1 MTLRTREVQ
10 QGGPFRA
17 RSLLAIGLSM
27 AGCTTAVG
35 EGLAGPDDGE
45 PTSADDGSRTW
56 RDASVGGDQD
66 DRDAGGTRSTSSPA
80 TAQPSSTMP
89 PLLGPSAMTP
99 IPTPCTQAPKKA
111 QAAFET
117 YCGSCHGSASLGQ
130 GGFRV
135 VDDPLA
141 LVSSG
146 KIVPGKPE
154 LSPVFVRL
162 SAGSMP
168 PASVAKRPG
177 DVDVQA
183 VKDWISCG
191 AESWNGAGGAQ
202 AALPFVSVDDRL
214 ATMLKD
220 VRSLSNPTDRARV
233 RYLDLSML
241 ANAGYT
247 EEQLEVYRQATSFLL
262 NSLSRGRTVLAPRAI
277 DKQKLLYRIDLR
289 DYGWS
294 AATWTAFER
303 IYPYAI
309 SYDQNSRLFPFDEIS
324 AEQLRRETDTQ
335 IPFIQADW
343 FLSHG
348 SRPPLYFEVLALP
361 ATLRELEVQL
371 GVDIERDIRDE
382 QVLRSGFKN
391 AGPSQNN
398 RVIERH
404 DLGGNR
410 GALWVSYDF
419 IDNLGVHDVFA
430 HPLDF
435 QENGGEL
442 IFNLDNGLQ
451 GYYVVNAAGV
461 RQSKAPN
468 NVVQDPRSRDGAV
481 ETGISC
487 MNCHQEDGQLPKFD
501 EVRNFALA
509 TGANAATIE
518 AVLGVYA
525 TQADLKD
532 AFDRDQNLYRTARA
546 ALGINKVGGTTMH
559 TLDDTHLGLIDIN
572 GAAAAVGLTV
582 DDFKRALD
590 ASPQAFPPE
599 VVTLRGQSGA
609 IQRDSF
615 ESILP
620 DLVEALGLGQQISV
634 RASSATGTS
643 STTGTSS
650 AAGATL
656 PTGGTS
662 TSSGTGASLP
672 TSGTG
677 TRR

>member
-1 MTLRTREVQ
+1 M
-10 QGGPFRA
+10 
-17 RSLLAIGLSM
+17 
-27 AGCTTAVG
+27 
-35 EGLAGPDDGE
+35 
-45 PTSADDGSRTW
+45 
-56 RDASVGGDQD
+56 
-66 DRDAGGTRSTSSPA
+66 
-80 TAQPSSTMP
+80 
-89 PLLGPSAMTP
+89 
-99 IPTPCTQAPKKA
+99 
-111 QAAFET
+111 
-117 YCGSCHGSASLGQ
+117 
-130 GGFRV
+130 
-135 VDDPLA
+135 
-141 LVSSG
+141 
-146 KIVPGKPE
+146 PGKPE
-154 LSPVFVRL
+154 LSPVYQRM

-177 DVDVQA
+177 DVDIQA

-191 AESWNGAGGAQ
+191 AENWNGTGAAQ

-214 ATMLKD
+214 ITMLRD
-220 VRSLSNPTDRARV
+220 VRSISNPTDRTRI

-241 ANAGYT
+241 ANAGYS
-247 EEQLEVYRQATSFLL
+247 EDQLEVYRQATSFLL
-262 NSLSRGRTVLAPRAI
+262 NSLSRGRTVIAPKAI
-277 DKQKLLYRIDLR
+277 DKQKLIYRLDLR

-294 AATWTAFER
+294 AATWTGFER
-303 IYPYAI
+303 VYPYAVE
-309 SYDQNSRLFPFDEIS
+309 YDPNSRLFPFDEIS
-324 AEQLRRETDTQ
+324 AEQLRRETATE

-348 SRPPLYFEVLALP
+348 SRPPLYFDVLALP
-361 ATLRELEVQL
+361 ASLAELQRQL
-371 GVDIERDIRDE
+371 GVDIDRDIADE

-410 GALWVSYDF
+410 GALWLSYDF

-461 RQSKAPN
+461 RQNKAPN
-468 NVVQDPRSRDGAV
+468 NVVQDPLSRDGAV

-546 ALGINKVGGTTMH
+546 ALGINKVGSTTMH

-599 VVTLRGQSGA
+599 VVTLREQGGA
-609 IQRDSF
+609 VQRDSF

-620 DLVEALGLGQQISV
+620 DLILALGLGRQISV
-634 RASSATGTS
+634 STPSAASSATQPR
-643 STTGTSS
+643 STTPVSTTPVATTS
-650 AAGATL
+650 AT
-656 PTGGTS
+656 TTS
-662 TSSGTGASLP
+662 TTTQP
-672 TSGTG
+672 
-677 TRR
+677 RR